1 MRKGQKTVGP
11 ALSIGRGSIA
21 VGSPPGRTTIAT
33 NNGNQHIISSI
44 SSAASVASSRAG
56 SHLGGSRPPV
66 DQRGLPTAC
75 QLRVCVRAEALQRAV
90 LPALGARWPRHDP
103 SAQLPGLGRTLI
115 VGWLVGCWLHLVSVM
130 MMDRDPTINQR
141 NKIGL
146 PSINNS
152 ANIAMIRKNN
162 PHPNKKPGSPTTIHI
177 KPHTHTHAYII
188 NYRKMSLQKARRK
201 EQSNE
206 NTRGISRK

>member
-44 SSAASVASSRAG
+44 TSAVSVASSRAG

-66 DQRGLPTAC
+66 DQRGLAAAC
-75 QLRVCVRAEALQRAV
+75 QFRVCVRAEALQRVV

-115 VGWLVGCWLHLVSVM
+115 VGWLAAPGLCDDDGSRSNHKSTEQDWPALHQQQRQHR
-130 MMDRDPTINQR
+130 RDPQEQP
-141 NKIGL
+141 
-146 PSINNS
+146 PSQQKHRVQLQFTSN
-152 ANIAMIRKNN
+152 
-162 PHPNKKPGSPTTIHI
+162 HI
-177 KPHTHTHAYII
+177 HTHAYII
-188 NYRKMSLQKARRK
+188 NYRKMSLQKARKK